1 MENVRYRI
9 MSDFAV
15 SRDIILKQGQEI
27 GILNNVVYVDG
38 NLVPLLMQ
46 DIFFRFVKENQNIL
60 RDISNL

>member
-15 SRDIILKQGQEI
+15 TRDITLKQGQEI

-38 NLVPLLMQ
+38 NLVPLLMR
-46 DIFFRFVKENQNIL
+46 DIFFRFVKENQNML
-60 RDISNL
+60 RDISNI